1 MDKQSSTTT
10 TTAASKE
17 RKTKQFTI
25 MAIKRKTTDNKT
37 ALCEEVAEER
47 RQKKRQKKT
56 DDEEVPSW
64 LPVSKIKSYFEKLR
78 AEVNEECEG
87 EDRDTK
93 NEEMEE
99 LFREDLVDGDFIEPM
114 ADALQKYSETERK
127 RKLPSDETSDLIND
141 EIEKAINYFC
151 KSKISKV

>member
-1 MDKQSSTTT
+1 
-10 TTAASKE
+10 
-17 RKTKQFTI
+17 
-25 MAIKRKTTDNKT
+25 MAEV
-37 ALCEEVAEER
+37 AEVAEER

-56 DDEEVPSW
+56 DDEVRQKTDDEVPSW
-64 LPVSKIKSYFEKLR
+64 LRVSEIKRYFRELR
-78 AEVNEECEG
+78 EEVNEEFEG

-99 LFREDLVDGDFIEPM
+99 RFREDLVGSGDFIETM

-127 RKLPSDETSDLIND
+127 RKLLTSDETSDLIND

-151 KSKISKV
+151 KSKIVPNCLKNSIDDSLEDNMLAHIEVED